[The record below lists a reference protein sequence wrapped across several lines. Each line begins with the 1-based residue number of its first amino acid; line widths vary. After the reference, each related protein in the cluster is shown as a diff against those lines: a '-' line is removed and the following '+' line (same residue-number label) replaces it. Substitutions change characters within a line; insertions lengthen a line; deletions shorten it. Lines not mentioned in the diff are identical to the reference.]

1 MWLIAEPAVN
11 GVCKEC
17 GSEEHSYSYSRC
29 ARCYVRKLLTEILTD
44 PATGRVLSGM
54 ARGQLPISHDP
65 FSEQFPMDRRH
76 NYLRDFSTGVLP
88 PYTPA
93 IERSRP
99 ERLAH
104 LASTAK
110 RIAAKSIR
118 RSKGGGGHMVAGRPT
133 RLVGERAPRVVG
145 AGYAVT
151 TVVNGGSHRS
161 IFVAPR
167 VSDFGLSNL
176 TTSRRGDDAAR

>member
-65 FSEQFPMDRRH
+65 SREQFPMDRRH

-118 RSKGGGGHMVAGRPT
+118 RSRWRRPHGHRAANSIGG
-133 RLVGERAPRVVG
+133 
-145 AGYAVT
+145 
-151 TVVNGGSHRS
+151 
-161 IFVAPR
+161 
-167 VSDFGLSNL
+167 
-176 TTSRRGDDAAR
+176 